1 MPLNP
6 KTISLTG
13 AEVAALILAL
23 NSRFSVLIQY
33 SDDDESLPEM
43 DIIDNIIEKLR
54 ED

>member
-13 AEVAALILAL
+13 AEIQTVWTAL
-23 NSRFSVLIQY
+23 NSHFAWAMSL
-33 SDDDESLPEM
+33 DEPDFEEM